1 MRQHKG
7 LITTNFYYTFDGK
20 EGRGNPFL
28 SDTPKKTEMS
38 RIKKVCILVPKGA
51 ATITCIDGSY
61 FMFNKV
67 NAFLESMGKAQAFE
81 VKLIGITTDPHVY
94 DRLFTVIPDLSISD
108 KYNPDLIIIPPVN
121 GEWEKIIEINKDF
134 FPWLNAQHKAGAEIA
149 SLCVGTFL
157 LASTGLLNGK
167 TCATH
172 WFAANDFRKMFPE
185 INLVSEKIITDENGI
200 YSSGGA
206 NSFWNLLLYIVEKY
220 VGREVMLLCAKMYEI
235 EIDRGSQASFSIFT
249 GQKDHLDEP
258 VKKAQEFIENHF
270 QDKLTV
276 EQLADMFALGRR
288 SLERRFKKAT
298 NNTVVEYIQR
308 VKIEAAKKSF
318 ETSRKNINEVMY
330 DVGYTDTKAFRTT
343 FKKISGL
350 SPIEY
355 RNRYNKEAAAA

>member
-1 MRQHKG
+1 M
-7 LITTNFYYTFDGK
+7 
-20 EGRGNPFL
+20 
-28 SDTPKKTEMS
+28 
-38 RIKKVCILVPKGA
+38 KKVKKICVLVPRGQ
-51 ATITCIDGSY
+51 ATLTCVQGSH
-61 FMFNKV
+61 FIFTKV
-67 NAFLESMGKAQAFE
+67 NAMLESMGKPAAFD
-81 VKLIGITTDPHVY
+81 VRLMGITRDPQLY
-94 DRLFTVIPDLSISD
+94 DEFFTVVPNLCIADD
-108 KYNPDLIIIPPVN
+108 FQADLIIIPPVN
-121 GEWEKIIEINKDF
+121 GEWSQVIEMNKEF
-134 FPWLNAQHKAGAEIA
+134 FPWIQAQHRKGAEVA

-157 LASTGLLNGK
+157 LASAGLLNGK
-167 TCATH
+167 TCSTH
-172 WFAANDFRKMFPE
+172 WFAANDFRRMFPE
-185 INLVSEKIITDENGI
+185 VNLVSEKIITDENGV

-206 NSFWNLLLYIVEKY
+206 NSFWNLLLYLVEKY
-220 VGREVMLLCAKMYEI
+220 VGREIMLVCAKMYEI

-258 VKKAQEFIENHF
+258 VKRAQEFIENHF
-270 QDKLTV
+270 QTRLTV

-355 RNRYNKEAAAA
+355 RNRYNKQASAA

>member
-1 MRQHKG
+1 MRTKQV
-7 LITTNFYYTFDGK
+7 
-20 EGRGNPFL
+20 
-28 SDTPKKTEMS
+28 S
-38 RIKKVCILVPKGA
+38 ILVPNGA
-51 ATITCIDGSY
+51 VALGCIEGS
-61 FMFNKV
+61 FILFNKV
-67 NAFLESMGKAQAFE
+67 NTFLQEMGKPAAFD
-81 VKLIGITTDPHVY
+81 VKLVGLSRQPQTY
-94 DRLFTVIPDLSISD
+94 DKLFTVVPDVSIEDNYRSD
-108 KYNPDLIIIPPVN
+108 LVIIPAVN
-121 GEWEKIIEINKDF
+121 GEWNSVIDMNKDF
-134 FPWLNAQHKAGAEIA
+134 FPWISSQYKNGAEVA

-157 LASTGLLNGK
+157 LASTGLLDGK
-167 TCATH
+167 SCATH
-172 WFAANDFRKMFPE
+172 WFAANDFRKLFPQV
-185 INLVSEKIITDENGI
+185 NLVSEKIITDENGV

-220 VGREVMLLCAKMYEI
+220 VGRDIMLLCAKLYEI

-249 GQKDHLDEP
+249 GQKDHQDEP
-258 VKKAQEFIENHF
+258 VKKAQEFIESHF
-270 QDKLTV
+270 QDKLSV

-350 SPIEY
+350 SPVEY
-355 RNRYNKEAAAA
+355 RNKYNKEVATL

>member
-1 MRQHKG
+1 MKN
-7 LITTNFYYTFDGK
+7 I
-20 EGRGNPFL
+20 
-28 SDTPKKTEMS
+28 S
-38 RIKKVCILVPKGA
+38 ILVPRG
-51 ATITCIDGSY
+51 TVTLTCIEGPF

-67 NAFLESMGKAQAFE
+67 NDFLISRGKNPLFN
-81 VKLIGITTDPHVY
+81 VKLIGITKEPQVY
-94 DRLFTVIPDLSISD
+94 QGLFTVLPDLDINDSH
-108 KYNPDLIIIPPVN
+108 KHDLIIIPPVN
-121 GEWEKIIEINKDF
+121 GEWEKIIAMNNEF
-134 FPWLNAQHKAGAEIA
+134 FPWITAQHQKGTEVA

-167 TCATH
+167 SCATH
-172 WFAANDFRKMFPE
+172 WVAANDFRKMFPDV
-185 INLVSEKIITDENGI
+185 NLVSEKIITDENGI

-206 NSFWNLLLYIVEKY
+206 NSFWNLLLYIIEKY
-220 VGREVMLLCAKMYEI
+220 AGREIMLLCAKLYEI

-258 VKKAQEFIENHF
+258 VKKAQEFIESHF

-350 SPIEY
+350 SPVEY
-355 RNRYNKEAAAA
+355 RNRYNKEAIAA